1 MRERVLHDALG
12 AFATEAAARLAADVA
27 EGAEVGFEV
36 VEHGRRSATPLY
48 CYRPLTGGFI
58 GERVALLAHLPSWPA
73 ALRALAAL
81 DGVGDY
87 LRSRG
92 EGRVAMDPRERA
104 ATALRVFLQAV
115 FDEAGDFSLTPERF
129 DAAWRG
135 LEAHVFAG
143 RAETVVATLVHG
155 LEIESG
161 EVPLADAL
169 SLWRPDALPEPPPGL
184 AERSHGAEG
193 TVTVAVAAV
202 AGEDGGPEPIG
213 TAVARLHR
221 LLTAVRLFDD
231 ARPAMEPLGWTR
243 AGAGAWRPLALAV
256 DGRAE
261 GVLTVGA
268 DGEDELR
275 AFCSLVA
282 RRTPRAGELA
292 WALRRYERACER
304 PAGAEA
310 LTDVLLALRALLEPE
325 GPVSGRLAGR
335 LAALC
340 ASPDG
345 RAPLTER
352 IAQAAALERGVIA
365 GVAGGR
371 GGAEALGVELAGHLR
386 ALLRDVLCGHLDPDL
401 RGLADDL
408 IAEQA
413 ASA

>member
-1 MRERVLHDALG
+1 MRERVLYDALA
-12 AFATEAAARLAADVA
+12 AFANEAAVRLAADVA
-27 EGAEVGFEV
+27 EGAELGFEV

-58 GERVALLAHLPSWPA
+58 GERIALLAHLPSWPA
-73 ALRALAAL
+73 ALGALAAL

-87 LRSRG
+87 LRARG
-92 EGRVAMDPRERA
+92 EGRVGVDPRERA
-104 ATALRVFLQAV
+104 AAALRVFLQAA
-115 FDEAGDFSLTPERF
+115 FDEAGDFALTRERF

-135 LEAHVFAG
+135 LEAHVFTG
-143 RAETVVATLVHG
+143 RAETVVAAMVHG

-161 EVPLADAL
+161 EVPLADGL
-169 SLWRPDALPEPPPGL
+169 SLWRADALPEAPPGL
-184 AERSHGAEG
+184 AAALPGAEG
-193 TVTVAVAAV
+193 AMTVAVAAV
-202 AGEDGGPEPIG
+202 AEEAGGPEPIG

-221 LLTAVRLFDD
+221 LLTALRLFDQ
-231 ARPAMEPLGWTR
+231 ARPAMEPLGWVR
-243 AGAGAWRPLALAV
+243 AGAGPWRPLALAV
-256 DGRAE
+256 DGRPE
-261 GVLTVGA
+261 EVLAIGA
-268 DGEDELR
+268 GGEDELR

-304 PAGAEA
+304 PAATEA

-325 GPVSGRLAGR
+325 GHASGRLAGR

-340 ASPDG
+340 APPDG
-345 RAPLTER
+345 RAQLAER

-365 GVAGGR
+365 GLAGGR
-371 GGAEALGVELAGHLR
+371 GSAEALGAELAGHLR

-401 RGLADDL
+401 RGLADEL

-413 ASA
+413 APA